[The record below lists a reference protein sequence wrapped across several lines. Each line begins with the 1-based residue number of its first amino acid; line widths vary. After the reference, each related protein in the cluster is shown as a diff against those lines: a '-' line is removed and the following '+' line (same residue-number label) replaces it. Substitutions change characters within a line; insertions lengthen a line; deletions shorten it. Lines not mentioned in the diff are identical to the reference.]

1 MGADAMNIA
10 IIGGGPAGMSCAL
23 WLANF
28 GYRPIM
34 IEADSALG
42 GLQRY
47 NFHDNPWLLGLPG
60 FNGVALADHLVE
72 HFRSLALQSYIGCGI
87 RAINRAGSAFS
98 IALDCTERSTI
109 EASGIVIAT
118 GTRPRAVPGFHE
130 LRKLTDRIIIGPT
143 SFLIRSGIR
152 NSRVLILGGGDNAF
166 DHALYLSSYANDI
179 SVCTRGAFTARPDFI
194 RRAVDDPAIAL
205 HPDCKVKSITLD
217 PDGLKVQYED
227 QSQAYDFVLVMYGF
241 APNSE
246 FLTSADAHARP
257 LTDRE
262 GFIQVDR
269 WQRTN
274 IERIYAAG
282 DITAAQ
288 HPCVATAIAQGAVAA
303 KAISMDMPID

>member
-1 MGADAMNIA
+1 MNIA
-10 IIGGGPAGMSCAL
+10 VIGGGPAGMSCAL

-28 GYRPIM
+28 GYSPIM

-47 NFHDNPWLLGLPG
+47 NFHDNPWVLGLPG
-60 FNGVALADHLVE
+60 FNGIALADHLVE
-72 HFRSLALQSYIGCGI
+72 HFRSLALPSYIGCGI
-87 RAINRAGSAFS
+87 RSISRVASGFS
-98 IALDCTERSTI
+98 IALDCAANTAL

-143 SFLIRSGIR
+143 SFMIRAGIRS
-152 NSRVLILGGGDNAF
+152 SRVLILGGGDNAF
-166 DHALYLSSYANDI
+166 DHALYLSSYDNDI

-194 RRAVDDPAIAL
+194 RRAVDDPAITL
-205 HPDCKVKSITLD
+205 YPDCKVTSITLD
-217 PDGLKVQYED
+217 TDGLKVQYED

-241 APNSE
+241 VPNSE
-246 FLTSADAHARP
+246 FLSLADSHVRP

-282 DITAAQ
+282 DVTAAQ
-288 HPCVATAIAQGAVAA
+288 HPCVSTAIGQGAVAA

>member
-1 MGADAMNIA
+1 MNIA
-10 IIGGGPAGMSCAL
+10 VIGGGPAGMSCAL
-23 WLANF
+23 WLTNF
-28 GYRPIM
+28 GYRPII

-47 NFHDNPWLLGLPG
+47 NFHDNPWVLGLPG

-72 HFRSLALQSYIGCGI
+72 HFRSLAAPSYLGCGI
-87 RAINRAGSAFS
+87 RSINRLGSGFS
-98 IALDCTERSTI
+98 VALDCAENTAI

-130 LRKLTDRIIIGPT
+130 LGKLTDRIIIGPT

-166 DHALYLSSYANDI
+166 DHALYLSPYDNEI

-194 RRAVDDPAIAL
+194 RRAVDDPVISL
-205 HPDCKVKSITLD
+205 HPDCKVRSITLD
-217 PDGLKVQYED
+217 TDGLKVQYED
-227 QSQAYDFVLVMYGF
+227 KSHAYDFVLVMYGF
-241 APNSE
+241 MPNSE
-246 FLTSADAHARP
+246 FLALADAPARP

-282 DITAAQ
+282 DVTAAQ
-288 HPCVATAIAQGAVAA
+288 HPCVSTAIGQGAVAA